1 MYRNSF
7 QIICTCLWLKPR
19 EKKVQINS
27 TLNILI
33 FFEPGQNIESRRN
46 QTQYGVCA
54 LTLTNY
60 LTERKYINTLIDNV
74 NWG

>member
-1 MYRNSF
+1 MYRDSF

-19 EKKVQINS
+19 EKVKTNF
-27 TLNILI
+27 TLNVLI
-33 FFEPGQNIESRRN
+33 FFELGQSIESRRD
-46 QTQYGVCA
+46 QMQYGVCA

-60 LTERKYINTLIDNV
+60 LTEQKYINTLIDNV